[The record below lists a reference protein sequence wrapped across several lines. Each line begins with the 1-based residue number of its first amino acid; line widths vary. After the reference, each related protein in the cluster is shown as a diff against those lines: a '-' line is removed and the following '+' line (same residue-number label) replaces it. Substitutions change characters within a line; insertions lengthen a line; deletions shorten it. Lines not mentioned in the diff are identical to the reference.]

1 MSTRSFSRRSLLTR
15 LAAALAAIPALA
27 TMGRAEGKSTIPAGS
42 EGDKTLKTFTIP
54 EGRSHTV
61 HWYDSRGRVV
71 QSITYFS

>member
-27 TMGRAEGKSTIPAGS
+27 TTGRAEGKSTIPAGS
-42 EGDKTLKTFTIP
+42 EGDETLKTFTIP

-61 HWYDSRGRVV
+61 YWYDSRGRVV